1 MRYGYFHLEW
11 NKHNNIHI
19 MKRLISRL
27 LLTPVLAIS
36 FAVNAQDDLSS
47 WEQAYSEVLPQD
59 EQRALSMLQDRYNA
73 LPPGIEKLYISS
85 KIHGFMILRGQ
96 PFHGN
101 KISYDSEYSQLEQT
115 FIAALNSEEA
125 LEFDVSKQNYL
136 SLLKHVTES
145 NQIDGKILFEYHLCR
160 SLNRQGQFHK
170 AALYCSSLNTHLDDT
185 KQSILPR
192 YKALRVIAN
201 NFEYLGDYQN
211 ALKFYQE
218 YLAIIPNYIDP
229 SGVYNDAGLLLKN
242 LGNMQLAKEYVGIAL
257 KLRGSNPTKLFL
269 AQSHHSMGD
278 ILLTD
283 GDYQSALHHFTQSK
297 KILKQFNHIYG
308 LTYALLGLGKTYTAL
323 GDYELGNRY
332 LLEALENASVQGN
345 GQLRGEI
352 YLTLAS
358 AHQKQNNFVRAE
370 DFANNAMNLSLAI
383 KSAPLKGQALKT
395 LAHLAEA
402 QGKYQQSLTYYQR
415 YIDTELDKRDK
426 QHQSAYIALDTARKE
441 YIQQLQHSK
450 LLDTNKRQSA
460 EIQRLTSLS
469 QVFAFFSA
477 TLMVLLFSTSFFKRK
492 ALKQAEK
499 DLLTGA
505 WNRAAAI
512 RDIKKLPKIKD
523 DHYKYLVILLDLDDF
538 KLINDQYGHPTG
550 DAALSHVSE
559 LILQHCN
566 IDDIFGRLGGEEFV
580 IVMRNLDELDIQDK
594 VMSLHKA
601 IANTP
606 FRSECNKKLNVTA
619 SFSYLATSKSL
630 ADFNE
635 LYSILDQ
642 ALYQVKQKGKNSVI
656 DAFNEPIYLEKS
668 AYVPTPP

>member
-1 MRYGYFHLEW
+1 
-11 NKHNNIHI
+11 
-19 MKRLISRL
+19 
-27 LLTPVLAIS
+27 
-36 FAVNAQDDLSS
+36 
-47 WEQAYSEVLPQD
+47 
-59 EQRALSMLQDRYNA
+59 
-73 LPPGIEKLYISS
+73 
-85 KIHGFMILRGQ
+85 
-96 PFHGN
+96 
-101 KISYDSEYSQLEQT
+101 
-115 FIAALNSEEA
+115 
-125 LEFDVSKQNYL
+125 
-136 SLLKHVTES
+136 
-145 NQIDGKILFEYHLCR
+145 
-160 SLNRQGQFHK
+160 
-170 AALYCSSLNTHLDDT
+170 
-185 KQSILPR
+185 
-192 YKALRVIAN
+192 
-201 NFEYLGDYQN
+201 
-211 ALKFYQE
+211 
-218 YLAIIPNYIDP
+218 
-229 SGVYNDAGLLLKN
+229 VYNDAGLLLKN

-395 LAHLAEA
+395 LANLAEA

-566 IDDIFGRLGGEEFV
+566 TDDIFGRLGGEEFV